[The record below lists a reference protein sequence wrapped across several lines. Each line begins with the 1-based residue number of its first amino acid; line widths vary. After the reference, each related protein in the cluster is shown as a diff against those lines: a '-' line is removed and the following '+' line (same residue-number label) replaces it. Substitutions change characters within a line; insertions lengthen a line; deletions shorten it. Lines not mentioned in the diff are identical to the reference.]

1 MVPRLSGCGRCT
13 AAPARRTSRA
23 PLEKDQ
29 LMTTGINVVRLQ
41 DRPDLAEAWDEYVGS
56 TVTGT
61 PFHMRAWSRAL
72 ESCFPY
78 RSHCCLALERG
89 EVRGV
94 LPLHLV
100 RTFPLGQALIS
111 LPWAACGG
119 VCAADDPV
127 HQALVGHAASLARR
141 LSVKYVEYRNQTA
154 FGDLPVKDLYYTFR
168 KELYDDPEKNLAA
181 IPRKQRRMVRQ
192 GDKHGLKAVV
202 GREDLLDAFYGV
214 YAHSVHNLGTPVFPK
229 AWFASLLREYGSAC
243 RILAVYREQ
252 EVVAAVMTLF
262 FRDQALPYYGGAL
275 KSSFQYA
282 ANDFMYWHLLC
293 YAAAQGARLF
303 DFGRSKKDTG
313 PFEFKRH
320 WGFEPDPLP
329 YQYDLVTASAM
340 PDFSPKNSSFSLPIM
355 IWKELPLPVTRWLGP
370 RIIHL
375 FP

>member
-1 MVPRLSGCGRCT
+1 
-13 AAPARRTSRA
+13 
-23 PLEKDQ
+23 
-29 LMTTGINVVRLQ
+29 MTIGINVVRLQ
-41 DRPDLAEAWDEYVGS
+41 DRPDLGDAWDEYVGS

-78 RSHCCLALERG
+78 RSQCCLALEQG
-89 EVRGV
+89 QVRGV

-100 RTFPLGQALIS
+100 RTFPFGHALIS
-111 LPWAACGG
+111 LPLAVYGG
-119 VCAADDPV
+119 VCASDDRV
-127 HQALVGHAASLARR
+127 RQALVGHAASLARQ
-141 LSVKYVEYRNQTA
+141 LSVKYVEYRNQIA

-168 KELYDDPEKNLAA
+168 KELYDDPEKNLSA

-214 YAHSVHNLGTPVFPK
+214 YAHSVRNLGTPVFPK

-243 RILAVYREQ
+243 RILGVYREQ

-262 FRDQALPYYGGAL
+262 FRDQVLPYYGGAL

-282 ANDFMYWHLLC
+282 ANDFMYWQLMC
-293 YAAAQGARLF
+293 YAAGQGVRQF
-303 DFGRSKKDTG
+303 DFGRSKRDTG

-320 WGFEPDPLP
+320 WGFEPEPLS

-355 IWKELPLPVTRWLGP
+355 IWKQLPLPVTRWLGP